1 MYMNNYLKVYD
12 NAISD
17 DMCDRALDFYN
28 YHPNL
33 HRRFDN
39 DKVPN
44 FTQVNFTV
52 NRNLDFELHEYFVNN
67 AQKYIAEYRSKL
79 YDTNFFPEEYGFEE
93 FRIKHYNC
101 DGIDQF
107 DTHVDSASM
116 HSSKRFLAF
125 FWYLNDVE
133 LGGETIFMNINIRP
147 KKGRLVIFPPFWM
160 FPHKGAAPI
169 SDEKYLMSSYLNY
182 TA

>member
-1 MYMNNYLKVYD
+1 MKVYES
-12 NAISD
+12 AVTD
-17 DMCDRALDFYN
+17 DFCDRALDFYN
-28 YHPNL
+28 YNPNL
-33 HRRFDN
+33 HERYDN
-39 DKVPN
+39 DKKPN
-44 FTQVNFTV
+44 FTQVNFTR
-52 NRNLDFELHEYFVNN
+52 NRNLDFDLHDYFVSK
-67 AQKYIAEYRSKL
+67 AQEYVAEYRSKL

-93 FRIKHYNC
+93 FRIKHYMNN
-101 DGIDQF
+101 GIDQF

-116 HSSKRFLAF
+116 HSAKRFLAF

-133 LGGETIFMNINIRP
+133 LGGETVFMDTAIRP

-169 SDEKYLMSSYLNY
+169 SDEKFLISSYLNY